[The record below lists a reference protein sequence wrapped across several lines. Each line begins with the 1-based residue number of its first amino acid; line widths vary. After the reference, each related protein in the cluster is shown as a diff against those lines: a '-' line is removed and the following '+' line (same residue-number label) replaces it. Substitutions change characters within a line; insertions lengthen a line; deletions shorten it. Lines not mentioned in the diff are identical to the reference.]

1 MVCLIS
7 LHPFLQYTDI
17 GNSPWSLGQLR
28 VVRLNDLRY
37 NPAKTDHH
45 HTTRSSAKKEPSD
58 STAQDDVSRVKLF
71 THHSQGVGT
80 YQLEDDAA
88 FLLVRYFQV
97 KKDPAAIY
105 SPVFSTGYVGHERLM
120 HT

>member
-1 MVCLIS
+1 M
-7 LHPFLQYTDI
+7 
-17 GNSPWSLGQLR
+17 
-28 VVRLNDLRY
+28 VRLNDLGY
-37 NPAKTDHH
+37 NPAKTNHH
-45 HTTRSSAKKEPSD
+45 RTTRSSAMKEVSD
-58 STAQDDVSRVKLF
+58 STAQDDLLRVKSY

-105 SPVFSTGYVGHERLM
+105 SPIFSTGYVGHERLM